1 MNLAFGSSNIAQ
13 LATQRCDRL
22 GVNVFDLIG
31 VLHQSDQRKG
41 GLQLIEMLD
50 GSKETVSYRE
60 HFGIRI
66 YFNKEAEDYP
76 IHWHTAAEVIMPLES
91 IYTAVVDGTQH
102 VLNPGDIMII
112 PPGEL
117 HQLFAP
123 NTGERFIL
131 QFDCALLYHLNG
143 LDSTYHLLRPCLVIT
158 PDQEP
163 ELHET
168 LKLMLMDLTN
178 EYFSKSLF
186 KEASAYAM
194 LIQFF
199 VLLGRHFMNREYRFE
214 HRKNQKQQPKHI
226 DKLLEICN
234 YINEHCTED
243 IQVAQFAERAGF
255 SKFHFMRLFKQYMG
269 VSCYHYLSQHRI
281 MHAEKLLIDPNLSIM
296 EVALSSGFGSL
307 PTFNRVFKSIKKC
320 TPSEYKSLHGIH
332 GL

>member
-1 MNLAFGSSNIAQ
+1 M
-13 LATQRCDRL
+13 
-22 GVNVFDLIG
+22 
-31 VLHQSDQRKG
+31 
-41 GLQLIEMLD
+41 IEMLE
-50 GSKETVSYRE
+50 GAKETVSYRE

-66 YFNKEAEDYP
+66 YLNKEAEDYP
-76 IHWHTAAEVIMPLES
+76 IHWHTAAEVIMPLEG
-91 IYTAVVDGTQH
+91 IYTVVVNGTEH
-102 VLNPGDIMII
+102 VLNPGDMIII

-123 NTGERFIL
+123 VSGERIIL
-131 QFDCALLYHLNG
+131 QFDCSLLYHLNG
-143 LDSTYHLLRPCLVIT
+143 LDSAFHLLRPSLVIT
-158 PDQEP
+158 SEQEP

-168 LKLMLMDLTN
+168 LKPILLDLTN
-178 EYFSKSLF
+178 EYFSKALL

-199 VLLGRHFMNREYRFE
+199 VLLGRHFMHRERHFS
-214 HRKNQKQQPKHI
+214 HRKGQKQQHKYI

-243 IQVAQFAERAGF
+243 IQVPQLAERAGF

-269 VSCYHYLSQHRI
+269 VSCYHYLSLHRI

-307 PTFNRVFKSIKKC
+307 PTFNRVFKSMKKC
-320 TPSEYKSLHGIH
+320 TPSEYKSLHGVH
-332 GL
+332 TF